1 MLQPAGPLAEA
12 SILGAVGCVDA
23 ISPAPRAELGRSAR
37 YDAPMIRITARLRLQ
52 PFSEDPLDA
61 LLDFFRDASVRRF
74 LLDDALVDRAWVTA
88 EIKESRERFAAGS
101 LGLYAAYPRDASDS
115 LVGFVGF
122 RPFYDPPVLQLVY
135 GVAPQ
140 YVGRGFASELA
151 KAAVDLAFSEHGF
164 TEVRASTDE
173 PNHASVRVLKRLGMR
188 LVSTSPGERW
198 PQLHFLLPRP
208 DAGCGKPEMP

>member
-1 MLQPAGPLAEA
+1 M
-12 SILGAVGCVDA
+12 
-23 ISPAPRAELGRSAR
+23 
-37 YDAPMIRITARLRLQ
+37 MRITARLRLQ
-52 PFSEDPLDA
+52 PFSDSQIDA
-61 LLDFFRDASVRRF
+61 LFDFFRDASVRRY
-74 LLDDALVDRAWVTA
+74 LLDDAQVDRAWVAA
-88 EIKESRERFAAGS
+88 EVKDSHERFDTGS
-101 LGLYAAYPRDASDS
+101 LGLFAAYPKDASDP

-135 GVAPQ
+135 GVAPD

-173 PNHASVRVLKRLGMR
+173 PNHASVCVLKRLGMR

-208 DAGCGKPEMP
+208 DAGCAKPEMP